1 MEPSETKK
9 VLVTLIT
16 DPRRFGNSLYF
27 NPDVLGFRLGTD
39 PWTAL
44 EALVSLEDAGILK
57 LHAPPEFGLLYQAE
71 LMKVRVANFLG
82 LKGYNEIT
90 SDFKRVWLLGRVL
103 KLEVPQHL
111 GLHLTDHAHKL
122 SALSTNLTKMLRL
135 FESKSLVS
143 KEVYMK
149 VAASVMRETAVTA
162 KEAKEILLELSELV
176 RTTSQLITKLRET
189 RASIE
194 ETTAKLGIKL
204 EENETLVK
212 AYRAAEN
219 ELLELLALIKTK
231 LLEVFPNWNQILASY
246 DKLRSEFAVT
256 GQDFIAALETMKS
269 INDRFVVVKQSG

>member
-1 MEPSETKK
+1 MKK

-82 LKGYNEIT
+82 LKGYNEIA

-111 GLHLTDHAHKL
+111 GLHLTDHVHRL

-149 VAASVMRETAVTA
+149 VAASVMRETAVAA

-176 RTTSQLITKLRET
+176 RTTSQLIAKLRET

-204 EENETLVK
+204 EENEILVK

-219 ELLELLALIKTK
+219 ELLGLLALIKTK

-269 INDRFVVVKQSG
+269 INDRFVVVKQAG

>member
-1 MEPSETKK
+1 MDPSETKK

-27 NPDVLGFRLGTD
+27 NPDVLGFRLGAD

-44 EALVSLEDAGILK
+44 EALISLEDAGILR

-71 LMKVRVANFLG
+71 LTKVRIANFLG
-82 LKGYNEIT
+82 LKGYSEIA

-103 KLEVPQHL
+103 KLDVPQQL
-111 GLHLTDHAHKL
+111 GLQLADHVQRL

-135 FESKSLVS
+135 YESKSLVS
-143 KEVYMK
+143 KEVYLK
-149 VAASVMRETAVTA
+149 VASSVMRETAVTA
-162 KEAKEILLELSELV
+162 KEAKEILQEMSEIV
-176 RTTSQLITKLRET
+176 RTTSQLIAKLRET

-219 ELLELLALIKTK
+219 ELIELLALMKTK
-231 LLEVFPNWNQILASY
+231 LVEVFPNWSQILSSY
-246 DKLRSEFAVT
+246 DKLRSEFAMT
-256 GQDFIAALETMKS
+256 GQDYIAALETMKS
-269 INDRFVVVKQSG
+269 INDRFVVVKQTG